1 MLGALERAASA
12 PTRPGIGEKTST
24 ATPMTFHLFFVMRSH
39 FASCL
44 AVAVVVLT
52 SSLAGPAS
60 AADDDGLIATTT
72 AGKVRGYTSAGV
84 LGFKGIPYGGD
95 TAQRRFQ
102 APRPIE
108 PWTGVRDAKE
118 FAHMAPQPAGT
129 SPRSYSHGY
138 VPQGED
144 CLNLNVWTPALRDGH
159 KRPVFVYLH
168 GGGFDTLSANQVDGT
183 QLSRRGDAVVVGV
196 NHRLNGFGFLF
207 LGDLG
212 DPEFA
217 GGANAGL
224 LDIVLS
230 LQWIHDNIA
239 EFGGD
244 PGGVTIFGESGGA
257 AKCTMLMTMPAAKG
271 LFHRVWTMSGA
282 GLSGLTRERATTE
295 ARAVLE
301 ALGLTPDRIA
311 EIKTLPMDRLVK
323 ALGGRAWAPV
333 VDGTILPRAPF
344 WPDAPPL
351 SAGIP
356 MVIGS
361 THDEMMPFLEKNP
374 AFADLSWEKLA
385 ELTKARFRGEPSAE
399 KIVATYRQ
407 LYPKYSPRDVA
418 FAIATDA
425 GIWRDTIAE
434 ADRRAAQGGPTF
446 VYHLNWPGGG
456 RAAHALDLWLALADP
471 KLNWRTNRE
480 SNAQDMADVVSEAF
494 LAFGRTGDPNTAK
507 LPRWPNFNVTERPT
521 MIFDLPPRVEN
532 DPRSAERKLF
542 GPK

>member
-1 MLGALERAASA
+1 MS
-12 PTRPGIGEKTST
+12 
-24 ATPMTFHLFFVMRSH
+24 FHLFLAMRSR
-39 FASCL
+39 FVSCL

-52 SSLAGPAS
+52 ASPAS
-60 AADDDGLIATTT
+60 AAVDNREPIATTT
-72 AGKVRGYTSAGV
+72 AGKVRGRTSAGIHV
-84 LGFKGIPYGGD
+84 FKGIPYGGD

-102 APRPIE
+102 APVPPE
-108 PWTGVRDAKE
+108 PWTGVRDALD

-129 SPRSYSHGY
+129 LPSSYSHGY
-138 VPQGED
+138 VPKGED

-168 GGGFDTLSANQVDGT
+168 GGGYDTLSANQVDGT

-207 LGDLG
+207 LADLG
-212 DPEFA
+212 GPDFA
-217 GGANAGL
+217 GSANAGL
-224 LDIVLS
+224 LDLVLS

-244 PGGVTIFGESGGA
+244 PGCVTIFGESGGA
-257 AKCTMLMTMPAAKG
+257 AKRTMLMTMPAAQG

-295 ARAVLE
+295 ARAVLK
-301 ALGLTPDRIA
+301 ALGLTPARIG

-323 ALGGRAWAPV
+323 AMGGHAWAPV
-333 VDGTILPRAPF
+333 VDGTILPRPPF

-351 SAGIP
+351 AAGIP
-356 MVIGS
+356 MVIGT

-374 AFADLSWEKLA
+374 AYANLTWEKLA
-385 ELTKARFRGEPSAE
+385 GLLKPWSRGELTAE
-399 KIVATYRQ
+399 KITAEYRR

-425 GIWRDTIAE
+425 GIWRDTITEAE
-434 ADRRAAQGGPTF
+434 KRAAQGAPTF

-480 SNAQDMADVVSEAF
+480 ANAPDMADVLSEAF

-507 LPRWPNFNVTERPT
+507 LPRWPNFNVAERPT

>member
-1 MLGALERAASA
+1 VC
-12 PTRPGIGEKTST
+12 
-24 ATPMTFHLFFVMRSH
+24 F
-39 FASCL
+39 
-44 AVAVVVLT
+44 AVAALALT
-52 SSLAGPAS
+52 AA
-60 AADDDGLIATTT
+60 AADGSGPIATTT
-72 AGKVRGYTSAGV
+72 AGKVRGASAAGV
-84 LGFKGIPYGGD
+84 LVFKGIAYGGD
-95 TAQRRFQ
+95 TALRRFQ
-102 APRPIE
+102 APLAPE
-108 PWTGVRDAKE
+108 PWSGVRDALE

-129 SPRSYSHGY
+129 SPGSYSHGY

-144 CLNLNVWTPALRDGH
+144 CLNLNIWTPALRDDH

-168 GGGFDTLSANQVDGT
+168 GGGFDVLSANQVDGT

-212 DPEFA
+212 GPEFA

-244 PGGVTIFGESGGA
+244 PGCVTIFGESGGA
-257 AKCTMLMTMPAAKG
+257 AKCTMLMAMPAAKG

-295 ARAVLE
+295 ARAVLT
-301 ALGLTPDRIA
+301 ALDLTPERIG
-311 EIKTLPMDRLVK
+311 EIKTLPLARLVN
-323 ALGGRAWAPV
+323 AMGGHAWAPV

-351 SAGIP
+351 AAAIP
-356 MVIGS
+356 MVIGT

-374 AFADLSWEKLA
+374 AYADLTWEKLT
-385 ELTKARFRGEPSAE
+385 ELMKPRFRGEPSAE
-399 KIVATYRQ
+399 KIVAEYRR
-407 LYPKYSPRDVA
+407 LYPNYSPRDTA

-425 GIWRDTIAE
+425 GIWRDTLAE
-434 ADRRAAQGGPTF
+434 AERRAAQGALTY

-471 KLNWRTNRE
+471 KLNWRTARE
-480 SNAQDMADVVSEAF
+480 SNGPDMAAVLSEA
-494 LAFGRTGDPNTAK
+494 LLTFGRTGEPNSAK
-507 LPRWPNFNVTERPT
+507 LLRWPTYNVAERPT